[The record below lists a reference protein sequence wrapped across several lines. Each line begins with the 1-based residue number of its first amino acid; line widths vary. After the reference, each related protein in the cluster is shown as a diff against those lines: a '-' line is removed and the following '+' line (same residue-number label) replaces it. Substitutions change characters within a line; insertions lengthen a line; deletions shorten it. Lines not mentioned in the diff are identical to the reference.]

1 MSSQRTIRSE
11 TLGTPSPEGLGTGR
25 VCGVQSRLGTEELAA
40 LLVSLVREVP
50 GFPRPGVLFRDL
62 SPVFADATAF
72 HAVVDAV
79 VVAAQQVDVVVG
91 VEARGFLLGAAA
103 AYALGVGV
111 IGVRK
116 PGKLPVVSDRE
127 GYALEYGVASLEL
140 ADGVLRPGQRAL
152 VVDDVLATGGTMAA
166 TCALVE
172 RAGAEVSGIAVLLE
186 LASLRGRERLAGRS
200 LQALLT
206 VG

>member
-1 MSSQRTIRSE
+1 
-11 TLGTPSPEGLGTGR
+11 
-25 VCGVQSRLGTEELAA
+25 VQSRLGTEELAA

-79 VVAAQQVDVVVG
+79 VVAAQRVDVVVG

-103 AYALGVGV
+103 AYALEVGV

-127 GYALEYGVASLEL
+127 GYALEYGVTSLEL